1 MPQREPSGFPA
12 GIAVLISLF
21 AVGLGVVAVGVAAT
35 DDGGGDG
42 GGGGG
47 ASTGA
52 AVGVELAD
60 FSISPEPIEV
70 ASGGS
75 LAVTNAGNTVHNLAV
90 RDEAPA
96 TDDLQPGSSQDLP
109 LTDLAE
115 GSYTVYC
122 TIAGHAE
129 AGMEASMVVGPA
141 GTETATGD
149 TAVDHSAHDG
159 QGTEED
165 WARLDQAMHDSMLE
179 FPAETEGVGNQ
190 PLEPTEVT
198 ADGTKVFDLT
208 VAITD
213 WEVEPGRVVQAYSYN
228 GQVPGPWI
236 KVNTGD
242 HVQIRVTNDLPMGTD
257 VHMHGIDVPNEMDGV
272 APITQDLIQPNGGTF
287 TYEFT
292 AERQSLGM
300 YHAHHHGQMQVPN
313 GLFGMFQID
322 DLPLP
327 LGQTVSGVTLPDD
340 IDIAQEIPMVVN
352 DAGVIGLSL
361 NGKSFPAT
369 APIVMEKDEWGLVH
383 YQNEG
388 LQVHPMHMHGFRQLV
403 VAKDGVPLD
412 QPYWVDTLNV
422 APGERYSI
430 LFQADRVGTWVW
442 HCHILNHVEREEGMF
457 GMVTALVVQDPAADT
472 APTTEPAAGT

>member
-12 GIAVLISLF
+12 GLAVLTSLF
-21 AVGLGVVAVGVAAT
+21 AVGLGVVAIGVAAT
-35 DDGGGDG
+35 NDG
-42 GGGGG
+42 GGGGEQ
-47 ASTGA
+47 SSGA

-60 FSISPEPIEV
+60 FSISPDPIEV
-70 ASGGS
+70 AAGGT
-75 LAVTNAGNTVHNLAV
+75 LAVANAGNTVHNLAL
-90 RDEAPA
+90 RDQNILTE
-96 TDDLQPGSSQDLP
+96 DLQPGSSQDLA
-109 LTDLAE
+109 LAGLAE

-129 AGMEASMVVGPA
+129 AGMEATLVVA
-141 GTETATGD
+141 GEGGETASGD
-149 TAVDHSAHDG
+149 TTDHTTAHG
-159 QGTEED
+159 GEGTEED
-165 WARLDQAMHDSMLE
+165 WARLDQAMHDSILE

-190 PLEPTEVT
+190 PLEPTEIT
-198 ADGTKVFDLT
+198 EDGTKVFDLT

-213 WEVEPGRVVQAYSYN
+213 WEVEPGNIVQAYSYN

-236 KVNTGD
+236 KINTGD
-242 HVQIRVTNDLPMGTD
+242 QVQIRVTNDLPMGTD
-257 VHMHGIDVPNEMDGV
+257 IHMHGIDVPNEMDGV
-272 APITQDLIQPNGGTF
+272 APITQEMIEPNGGTF

-292 AERQSLGM
+292 AERQALGM

-327 LGQTVSGVTLPDD
+327 LGQTVSGVTIPEDVE
-340 IDIAQEIPMVVN
+340 IAQEIPMVLN

-361 NGKSFPAT
+361 NGKGFPAT
-369 APIVMEKDEWGLVH
+369 APVVMQQDEWGLAH

-388 LQVHPMHMHGFRQLV
+388 LLVHPMHMHGFRQLV
-403 VAKDGVPLD
+403 VAKDGIPLD
-412 QPYWVDTLNV
+412 QPYWVDTVNI

-457 GMVTALVVQDPAADT
+457 GMVTAVVVQDPAAT
-472 APTTEPAAGT
+472 EPAPATTEPAAGA